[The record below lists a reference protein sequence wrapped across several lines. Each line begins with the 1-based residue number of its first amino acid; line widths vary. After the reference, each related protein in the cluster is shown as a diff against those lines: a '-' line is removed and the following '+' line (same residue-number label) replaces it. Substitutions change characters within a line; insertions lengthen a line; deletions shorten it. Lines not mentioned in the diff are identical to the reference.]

1 MRGERQ
7 PISSLKLLFFG
18 SSPHARGTLNSV
30 VDPLLI
36 PRFIPACAGN
46 AFTPA
51 VHQKFVTVHPRMRGE
66 RLAAL
71 PCAGIFTGSSPHA
84 RGTHPGMGVSQ
95 LQDRFIP
102 ACAGNA
108 DERKMTLEGS
118 PVHPRMRG
126 ERVPFLAAMRS
137 NTGSSPHARGTRR
150 TLSARRSTMRFIP
163 ACAGNAL
170 VPSAWDSIT
179 AVHPRMRGERDK
191 RAIDLIESGGSSPHA
206 RGTPIIE
213 PISGRHI
220 RFIPACAGNASDD
233 PSLPSR
239 ESVHPRMRGERVAQI
254 RSQQTAGG
262 SSPHARGTRT
272 LCRGRLFGWRFIPA
286 CAGNAGFRPSGPD
299 GHAVHPRM
307 RGERNQRCATPT
319 TASGSSPHARGTPA
333 SSPSSSR
340 TYRFIP
346 ACAGNAHGEHVQ
358 SSQQPVHPRMRGERH
373 GPKT

>member
-1 MRGERQ
+1 MAFLIPRSHCGSSPHARGTLNGVLDPQIPLRFIPACAGNARPCYDIRSRVPVHPRMRGERQ

-137 NTGSSPHARGTRR
+137 NTGSSPHARGTRHR
-150 TLSARRSTMRFIP
+150 AGHARAVARFIP
-163 ACAGNAL
+163 ACAGNA
-170 VPSAWDSIT
+170 T
-179 AVHPRMRGERDK
+179 
-191 RAIDLIESGGSSPHA
+191 
-206 RGTPIIE
+206 
-213 PISGRHI
+213 
-220 RFIPACAGNASDD
+220 
-233 PSLPSR
+233 
-239 ESVHPRMRGERVAQI
+239 
-254 RSQQTAGG
+254 
-262 SSPHARGTRT
+262 
-272 LCRGRLFGWRFIPA
+272 
-286 CAGNAGFRPSGPD
+286 SGP
-299 GHAVHPRM
+299 
-307 RGERNQRCATPT
+307 
-319 TASGSSPHARGTPA
+319 S
-333 SSPSSSR
+333 
-340 TYRFIP
+340 I
-346 ACAGNAHGEHVQ
+346 
-358 SSQQPVHPRMRGERH
+358 
-373 GPKT
+373 

>member
-1 MRGERQ
+1 MRCPLTKYYAGSSPHARGTLLGGGWHRLCSTVHPRMRGERLFQAVSIVSGGGSSPHARGTQGGNYFYGTGRRFIPACAGNAPSLIPDHPAWTVHPRMRGERRIDQDMIHAHFGSSPHARGTLNGVLDPQIPLRFIPACAGNARPCYDIRSRVPVHPRMRGERQ

-179 AVHPRMRGERDK
+179 AVHPRMRGER
-191 RAIDLIESGGSSPHA
+191 
-206 RGTPIIE
+206 GT
-213 PISGRHI
+213 G
-220 RFIPACAGNASDD
+220 PA
-233 PSLPSR
+233 
-239 ESVHPRMRGERVAQI
+239 
-254 RSQQTAGG
+254 
-262 SSPHARGTRT
+262 T
-272 LCRGRLFGWRFIPA
+272 LAL
-286 CAGNAGFRPSGPD
+286 
-299 GHAVHPRM
+299 
-307 RGERNQRCATPT
+307 
-319 TASGSSPHARGTPA
+319 
-333 SSPSSSR
+333 
-340 TYRFIP
+340 
-346 ACAGNAHGEHVQ
+346 
-358 SSQQPVHPRMRGERH
+358 
-373 GPKT
+373 